1 MQNTS
6 GESPPVTGNSLIHS
20 LREWCEL
27 IKIEHT
33 VFALPFALSGLI
45 LASGTL
51 PDIKV
56 VVFTIIAFAGA
67 RAAAMSLNRAIDA
80 EIDRRNPR
88 TAERSVPKGT
98 VKKTHVIA
106 FAIISFAVMALAASQ
121 LPEICL
127 KLSPVAIVWLSIYSF
142 TKRFTWL
149 CHFVLGIALGGAALG
164 GWLAAGGSL
173 LTPSPWLLAFAVS
186 TWVAGFDLIYA
197 MQDIDV
203 DRKEKLF
210 SIPAVFGGE
219 ITLVVS
225 NLLHILTVI
234 SLVLLGLTVSVG
246 MFYWIGV
253 SIVTAMLIYE
263 HAIVKPNDLSRINA
277 AFFEING
284 FVSILMFLT
293 ILIDRL
299 IRT

>member
-6 GESPPVTGNSLIHS
+6 KESQPVLRHS
-20 LREWCEL
+20 FIKSIREWCEL
-27 IKIEHT
+27 IKVEHT

-45 LASGTL
+45 LASQKL
-51 PDIKV
+51 PDLRL

-67 RAAAMSLNRAIDA
+67 RSAAMSLNRAIDA

-88 TAERSVPKGT
+88 TAERAIPKGIL
-98 VKKTHVIA
+98 KKSQVYA
-106 FAIISFAVMALAASQ
+106 FAIASFAIMLLAASQ
-121 LPEICL
+121 LPAICL
-127 KLSPVAIVWLSIYSF
+127 KLSPIAIFWLSFYSF

-164 GWLAAGGSL
+164 GWLAAGGTMLS
-173 LTPSPWLLAFAVS
+173 PSPWLLAFAVS

-197 MQDIDV
+197 LQDVAID
-203 DRKEKLF
+203 RNEKLF
-210 SIPAVFGGE
+210 SIPAVFGAE
-219 ITLVVS
+219 VTLAVS
-225 NLLHILTVI
+225 NVLHILTVVALI
-234 SLVLLGLTVSVG
+234 LLGVTIKVG
-246 MFYWIGV
+246 YFFWGG
-253 SIVTAMLIYE
+253 IVLVAGMLVYE

-293 ILIDRL
+293 ILIDKL
-299 IRT
+299 FS